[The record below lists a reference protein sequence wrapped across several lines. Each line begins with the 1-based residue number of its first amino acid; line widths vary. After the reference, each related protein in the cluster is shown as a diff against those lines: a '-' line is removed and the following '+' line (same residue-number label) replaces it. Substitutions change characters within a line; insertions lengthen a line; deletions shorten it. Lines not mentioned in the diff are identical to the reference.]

1 MHGPAHYTRMVM
13 TKKFLVLNMAIVLVN
28 AAIGLFINMAIFSG
42 PVGVRERFVVLPED
56 VAPNEAPILEYATE
70 DPTANGTEPRDAIG
84 CQKSPESRFASF
96 DSSRGFVDKS
106 RMFKTHPFF
115 IPGDRWENTTS
126 SWKVCMSLQTSVDL
140 LFWLSRQV
148 EMWTGPI
155 SVAVFTPDA
164 DYTVA
169 LRMIKYLKT
178 CNPEGMSSVSF
189 HVAYPKNHPPRY
201 IREEDDVVKEYNCD
215 APETVNKELLRE
227 LRSEELQ
234 RMIQNSRYP
243 QNLLRNVA
251 REGCPSDFAF
261 TPDIDMIPISRMADD
276 LNAFL
281 ATSGE
286 AQCNK
291 CAFVIP
297 TYEIHTAVTTNPKD
311 KVELRKLIIEK
322 RAQRFHIKSFAP
334 NQANSNLGKW
344 ERTAITPKLQVLY
357 NITTWRSYWEPIYV
371 TKANVPSFD
380 ERFVGYGFTRNT
392 QVYEMH
398 VADYTWHMLSNVF
411 LCHRGFQTVK
421 THSKVRRAQIR
432 ENGKKYQA
440 FRMELYARYGKEAA
454 NYEPKK
460 KAGNK
465 TKADKNK
472 KNVIKMK
479 TKKQTK

>member
-1 MHGPAHYTRMVM
+1 MVM
-13 TKKFLVLNMAIVLVN
+13 TKKFLVLNMAIVLAN
-28 AAIGLFINMAIFSG
+28 AAIGLFLNMAVFSG

-56 VAPNEAPILEYATE
+56 EGPNEASILEYITD
-70 DPTANGTEPRDAIG
+70 DPPANGTERRDAIG
-84 CQKSPESRFASF
+84 CQKAPDSRVVSF

-106 RMFKTHPFF
+106 RLFKSHPFF

-126 SWKVCMSLQTSVDL
+126 SWKVCMSIQTSVEL

-155 SVAVFTPDA
+155 SVAVFTPDS

-178 CNPEGMSSVSF
+178 CNPEGMSRVSF

-201 IREEDDVVKEYNCD
+201 VREGDVVREYNCD
-215 APETVNKELLRE
+215 APETVNKELVRE

-234 RMIQNSRYP
+234 RMIHNSRYP
-243 QNLLRNVA
+243 QNYLRNVA

-261 TPDIDMIPISRMADD
+261 TPDVDMIPIPRMADD

-286 AQCNK
+286 AQCSK

-311 KVELRKLIIEK
+311 KVELRQLIIRK
-322 RAQRFHIKSFAP
+322 KAQRFHVKSFAP
-334 NQANSNLGKW
+334 NQANSNLAKW
-344 ERTAITPKLQVLY
+344 ERAAITNKLQVLY
-357 NITTWRSYWEPIYV
+357 NITTWRNYWEPIYV
-371 TKANVPSFD
+371 TKANVPPFD

-421 THSKVRRAQIR
+421 THNK
-432 ENGKKYQA
+432 G
-440 FRMELYARYGKEAA
+440 FRMELYVRYGKNAA
-454 NYEPKK
+454 DYEPKK
-460 KAGNK
+460 KSSNK
-465 TKADKNK
+465 TKTEKNTKNSMKIKPK
-472 KNVIKMK
+472 K
-479 TKKQTK
+479 